1 MTNAA
6 TNNPTLLKWVA
17 DMAKLTQP
25 DAVVWCDGSEAEKV
39 RLTQLAVDTASSS
52 RSTRRSAP
60 AATCTGPTRMMSL
73 G

>member
-17 DMAKLTQP
+17 DMVKLTQP

-39 RLTQLAVDTASSS
+39 RLTQLAVDT
-52 RSTRRSAP
+52 
-60 AATCTGPTRMMSL
+60 GIL
-73 G
+73 

>member
-39 RLTQLAVDTASSS
+39 RLTQLAVDTGILEPLNQKK
-52 RSTRRSAP
+52 R
-60 AATCTGPTRMMSL
+60 PTR
-73 G
+73 